1 MKDCR
6 LLSFVVLLG
15 LLTLCSLTLFAQIA
29 AANPARIEYYDINLD
44 VDDTGK
50 THAKLSMTFEE
61 PETEFDFTII
71 GRVENFKA
79 TTIAGSENIDCQ
91 LEEKGITQIV
101 CKMKLTESKRS
112 IEINFDTADFV
123 KNLGEKDFF
132 NADFTTSKEV
142 KQVFASVRLSE
153 VMKLVS
159 ENVTENRISFPDN
172 VTLETGGRTIIIS
185 WRLRNIQPNQ
195 PLRFQFLYEQVQ
207 ATPIFSI
214 RLQYFLYLG
223 IAAAAIIVFVIYWYK
238 RKPQKM
244 MLSVLDD
251 YERSVMDIIVANNGS
266 VNQKKVVQETNLSKA
281 KVSRVVKSLTERGLI
296 EVDHRGRTNVLKV
309 QKNKFK
315 V

>member
-1 MKDCR
+1 MRDCR
-6 LLSFVVLLG
+6 LFSFAVLI
-15 LLTLCSLTLFAQIA
+15 TSLFLFTQIA

-50 THAKLSMTFEE
+50 THTKLSMTFEE
-61 PETEFDFTII
+61 PELEFDFTII

-91 LEEKGITQIV
+91 LEERGITQIV
-101 CKMKLTESKRS
+101 CKMKLTQSKRS
-112 IEINFDTADFV
+112 VEISFDTTDFV
-123 KNLGEKDFF
+123 KNLGEKYFY
-132 NADFTTSKEV
+132 NGDFTINKEV

-153 VMKLVS
+153 IMKLVS
-159 ENVTENRISFPDN
+159 ENATENRISFPDN
-172 VTLETGGRTIIIS
+172 VTLETGGRTIIAG
-185 WRLRNIQPNQ
+185 WRLSNIQPNQ

-223 IAAAAIIVFVIYWYK
+223 MAAAAIVVFVIYWYK

-244 MLSVLDD
+244 VLSVLDEF
-251 YERSVMDIIVANNGS
+251 ERSVMDIIVANNGS
-266 VNQKKVVQETNLSKA
+266 VSQKKVVQETNLSKA
-281 KVSRVVKSLTERGLI
+281 KVSRVVKSLAERGLI
-296 EVDHRGRTNVLKV
+296 EVEHRGRTNILKV

-315 V
+315 I

>member
-1 MKDCR
+1 VKDYR

-50 THAKLSMTFEE
+50 THTKLSMTFEE
-61 PETEFDFTII
+61 PEAEFDFTII
-71 GRVENFKA
+71 GRVESFEA
-79 TTIAGSENIDCQ
+79 TTIAGPENIDCQ
-91 LEEKGITQIV
+91 LEERGITYIV
-101 CKMKLTESKRS
+101 CKMNLTQSKRS

-123 KNLGEKDFF
+123 KSLGEKDFF

-172 VTLETGGRTIIIS
+172 VTIETGGRTIIAS
-185 WRLRNIQPNQ
+185 WRLINIQPNQ

-244 MLSVLDD
+244 VLSVLDD

-281 KVSRVVKSLTERGLI
+281 KVSRVVKSLVERGLI
-296 EVDHRGRTNVLKV
+296 EIEHRGRTNILKV